1 MLTFFG
7 FSIIAVLIYFLLR
20 DKMSPMVALITLP
33 IVGILLYW
41 IFMAANGTPA
51 IGKNYSFLLH
61 KKESVIFIEQF
72 VAREKL
78 AKPDKEILMS
88 AYEAGLKSI
97 NLKANSKIADLNI
110 DEQKLSK
117 FYNAAINYIYTKN
130 SVSLNSNQT
139 ENLDQVVLS
148 KDSID
153 SFIDNLKNQHT
164 FSNTIKDYAD
174 ELNSYFK
181 AGIGKV
187 YRIAIMFIFA
197 ILFFGVLDDAGL
209 FRPFINFIV
218 KVAGGNVIA
227 ICVGTVLITMIA
239 HLDGSGATTFLI
251 VIPPLIPV
259 YRHLKINPYLLF
271 LLVASSA
278 GLANMLPW
286 GGPLGRI
293 ASVMGVDTI
302 SLYHPLIKVQVV
314 GFICILAMA
323 VLLGF
328 REQARLRN
336 EKTALSNLA
345 LYADDLDISGTQ
357 EVKPN
362 RFFKINLIIAIFT
375 LALIISGILSPEF
388 AFMLALCIVLLVN
401 YKTPKERMESLK
413 NHSVGAISMGT
424 ILLAAGVYIGI
435 LTKSGMLGAIAK
447 ALAGIFPEFMLEY
460 LHIITGIFGVPF
472 ELLLDT
478 NGYYYTLYPV
488 VGEIVGQYGIGMQEA
503 AYAIM
508 IGSIVGTFVSPFSPA
523 LWLGLGLA
531 RLNMG
536 RHIRYSLFWLWGL
549 SLFIMLLSYFMGLF

>member
-7 FSIIAVLIYFLLR
+7 FGIIALLIYFLLR
-20 DKMSPMVALITLP
+20 DKMSPMVALITVP
-33 IVGILLYW
+33 VAGILLYW
-41 IFMAANGTPA
+41 IVMAGAGSPVVS
-51 IGKNYSFLLH
+51 KNYSFLLQ
-61 KKESVIFIEQF
+61 KQEVSEF
-72 VAREKL
+72 VGSFATKNSL
-78 AKPDKEILMS
+78 TQVSDSTISS
-88 AYEAGLKSI
+88 AYVAGLKAVG
-97 NLKANSKIADLNI
+97 LKPNA
-110 DEQKLSK
+110 KLSEIIIDNKKLVK
-117 FYNAAINYIYTKN
+117 FYDAVVQSAYIDVPHISELVAGAIDDLRLKHTW
-130 SVSLNSNQT
+130 LNT
-139 ENLDQVVLS
+139 L
-148 KDSID
+148 
-153 SFIDNLKNQHT
+153 
-164 FSNTIKDYAD
+164 KDYAD
-174 ELNSYFK
+174 ELNGYFK

-187 YRIAIMFIFA
+187 YKIAIMFIFA

-209 FRPFINFIV
+209 FRPLISLIV
-218 KVAGGNVIA
+218 KIAGGNVIA

-314 GFICILAMA
+314 GFICILGMA
-323 VLLGF
+323 VLLGV
-328 REQARLRN
+328 RERARLAREGVAAKN
-336 EKTALSNLA
+336 LS
-345 LYADDLDISGTQ
+345 LYADDLDISGTHDT
-357 EVKPN
+357 KPN
-362 RFFKINLIIAIFT
+362 KFFKINLIVAILT
-375 LALIISGILSPEF
+375 LGLIISGLLSPEF
-388 AFMLALCIVLLVN
+388 AFMIALCVVLLIN

-413 NHSVGAISMGT
+413 AHSVGAVSMGT
-424 ILLAAGVYIGI
+424 ILLGAGVYIGI

-447 ALAGIFPEFMLEY
+447 ALAGVFPEFMLGY
-460 LHIITGIFGVPF
+460 LHIITGVFGVPF

-488 VGEIVGQYGIGMQEA
+488 VGEIVGQYGVGMQEA

-549 SLFIMLLSYFMGLF
+549 SLFIMLLSHFMGLF

>member
-7 FSIIAVLIYFLLR
+7 FGIIALLIYFLLR
-20 DKMSPMVALITLP
+20 DKMSPMVALITVP
-33 IVGILLYW
+33 VAGILFYW
-41 IFMAANGTPA
+41 VVMASTGSPVV
-51 IGKNYSFLLH
+51 GKNYSFLLQ
-61 KKESVIFIEQF
+61 KQETSDFISSFASKNSLPQ
-72 VAREKL
+72 VS
-78 AKPDKEILMS
+78 DSTISS
-88 AYEAGLKSI
+88 AYVVGLKAVG
-97 NLKANSKIADLNI
+97 LKPNA
-110 DEQKLSK
+110 KLSDTVIDQK
-117 FYNAAINYIYTKN
+117 KLLAFYEAVVVNVYSDVLDAKTMAANA
-130 SVSLNSNQT
+130 VD
-139 ENLDQVVLS
+139 E
-148 KDSID
+148 
-153 SFIDNLKNQHT
+153 LKLKHT
-164 FSNTIKDYAD
+164 WVNTIKDYAD
-174 ELNSYFK
+174 ELDSYFK

-187 YRIAIMFIFA
+187 YKIAIMFIFA

-209 FRPFINFIV
+209 FRPLINLIV

-227 ICVGTVLITMIA
+227 ICIGTVLITMIA

-293 ASVMGVDTI
+293 ASVMGVDTV

-314 GFICILAMA
+314 GFICILSMA
-323 VLLGF
+323 VLLGI
-328 REQARLRN
+328 RERSRIA
-336 EKTALSNLA
+336 KDGVAASNLA

-357 EVKPN
+357 DTKPN
-362 RFFKINLIIAIFT
+362 KFFKINLIIAIST
-375 LALIISGILSPEF
+375 LGLIISGLLPPEF
-388 AFMLALCIVLLVN
+388 AFMLALCVVLLVN
-401 YKTPKERMESLK
+401 YKTPKERMASLK
-413 NHSVGAISMGT
+413 AHSVGAISMGT

-435 LTKSGMLGAIAK
+435 LTKSGMLSAIAK
-447 ALAGIFPEFMLEY
+447 ALAGIFPEFMLGY

-488 VGEIVGQYGIGMQEA
+488 VGEIVGHYGVGMQEA

-536 RHIRYSLFWLWGL
+536 KHIRYSLFWLWGL
-549 SLFIMLLSYFMGLF
+549 SLVIMLLSHFMGLF